1 MSTLFIA
8 DLHLQANRP
17 ALTHAFL
24 DYLATRAQDADT
36 LYIMGDLFEHWVG
49 DDGMGP
55 FEYQIAD
62 ALQAYSNS
70 KRRVFFMHGNRD
82 FLVGEGFAKR
92 ANATLLDDP
101 TVVTLGNERVLLMH
115 GDSMCTQDPAY
126 MQFRAQVRSPAWQQQ
141 VLAMPL
147 EQRIALAAQLR
158 AQSGEA
164 NSTKSADIMDVAEDA
179 VVAEMNTA
187 NVCTLIQGH
196 THRPN
201 EHTVDLG
208 NGRTGRR
215 LVLGDWREDEQ
226 AMWEAIYSDGTLS
239 LQRYHW

>member
-17 ALTHAFL
+17 VLTHAFL
-24 DYLATRAQDADT
+24 NYLATRAQEADT
-36 LYIMGDLFEHWVG
+36 LYIIGDLFEHWIG

-55 FEYQIAD
+55 FEHQIAD
-62 ALQAYSNS
+62 ALQRYSNS
-70 KRRVFFMHGNRD
+70 QRRVFFMHGNRD
-82 FLVGEGFAKR
+82 FLVGQRFAEH
-92 ANATLLDDP
+92 ANVTLLNDP
-101 TVVTLGNERVLLMH
+101 TVVALGDENVLLVH
-115 GDSMCTQDPAY
+115 GDSLCTQDPAY
-126 MQFRAQVRSPAWQQQ
+126 MQFRAQVRSPVWQQH

-164 NSTKSADIMDVAEDA
+164 NSAKSADIMDVAEDA
-179 VVAEMNTA
+179 VVAEMNATD
-187 NVCTLIQGH
+187 VRTLIQGH

-201 EHTVDLG
+201 EHAVDLG
-208 NGRTGRR
+208 DGRTGRR

-226 AMWEAIYSDGTLS
+226 AMWEALYNDGALT